1 MSKALDRTETMSTT
15 KNKYWSRQIKSVCIC
30 CNMEI
35 GETVLEQFYLPP
47 PAGTSVDLLL
57 WHQLSTMSKPR
68 YRLRAERTDQP
79 SLPPS
84 ARDTTDHT
92 LNPPIFSTWFSNTFL
107 DKNSTIFSVTA
118 VMGSGRIWLYQV
130 TLSVWIVLKM
140 NSQHWMPIFLPINP
154 HPNPIRLFRW
164 IFNPPLRAVR
174 SGLPKIRQH
183 SSLQMNC
190 RVHCPM
196 CLMCRQANCQMHS

>member
-1 MSKALDRTETMSTT
+1 MLQHGNWRNCAGAVLLATTSRNLGRLATVTSTL
-15 KNKYWSRQIKSVCIC
+15 N
-30 CNMEI
+30 N
-35 GETVLEQFYLPP
+35 EQ
-47 PAGTSVDLLL
+47 TSVQTESREDR
-57 WHQLSTMSKPR
+57 P
-68 YRLRAERTDQP
+68 A
-79 SLPPS
+79 LPPS
-84 ARDTTDHT
+84 VGPGHNRPHSQPA
-92 LNPPIFSTWFSNTFL
+92 NIFSTWFSNTFL